1 MTLANWEMVLS
12 LIESLQ
18 QRRPAPPGDTL
29 SLHCLVAEPGNE
41 FVLARSS
48 EMLLKLQLES
58 GQGLRF
64 SSGCNFHQL
73 STFSDVFLAYSD
85 NCERLSCK

>member
-1 MTLANWEMVLS
+1 MTLANCEMVLS

-18 QRRPAPPGDTL
+18 QRRAPGDTL